1 MVSSAPR
8 LRTFFASRLDHGF
21 MADTRPRTRQDI
33 WTTIG
38 KTERLMPPTP
48 IDRLTRAWIEEFNGK
63 LLAGSLQ
70 RICPQRFLPGMEDAA
85 PSRSDA
91 LRPATANKHLRNLHH
106 LLTEA
111 WEIELIA
118 RVPIMKYNRIVH
130 HRPRPIPAERLS
142 AIYTACDYA
151 GYPRIPGVSAADWW
165 QALLAIAV
173 SCGFRRGALMS
184 LRWDRVDWQN
194 QSIWLDGESD
204 KTGWDRSKPMTPV
217 VIRHLLRIRGERAL
231 ILAWPHSERTLYR
244 EWHRIQRRAGIT
256 RDEHYKIHDL
266 KRTCGTMH
274 ATAGTST
281 HAIRELLDH
290 ASIVTAE
297 SYVNVSGDLRRAVES
312 VRLPPIFYGD
322 DATPRA
328 ADSG

>member
-1 MVSSAPR
+1 MASGTPSFR
-8 LRTFFASRLDHGF
+8 SFFAARLDRGF
-21 MADTRPRTRQDI
+21 MADTRPRTRKEI

-48 IDRLTRAWIEEFNGK
+48 IDRITRAWIEEFNGK
-63 LLAGSLQ
+63 LLDGSRPLVT
-70 RICPQRFLPGMEDAA
+70 QRFLKGMEDAA
-85 PSRSDA
+85 PDRSGA
-91 LRPATANKHLRNLHH
+91 LKPPTANKHLRNLHH

-118 RVPIMKYNRIVH
+118 RVPIIKYNRTIH
-130 HRPRPIPAERLS
+130 HRPRPIPVERIE
-142 AIYTACDYA
+142 AIYAACEYA
-151 GYPRIPGVSAADWW
+151 GYPRLPAVKPADWW

-173 SCGFRRGALMS
+173 SCGFRRGALLS
-184 LRWDRVDWQN
+184 LRWDRIDWQN
-194 QSIWLDGESD
+194 QSIWLDGQFD
-204 KTGWDRSKPMTPV
+204 KTGWDRSKPMTQV
-217 VIRHLLRIRGERAL
+217 VLRHLLRIRGERAL

-244 EWHRIQRRAGIT
+244 EWHRIQRRAGIA
-256 RDEHYKIHDL
+256 RDEHYKLHDL

-297 SYVNVSGDLRRAVES
+297 SYINVSGELRRAVES

-322 DATPRA
+322 DAAPRQA
-328 ADSG
+328 ETG